1 MKLNRIRKRK
11 NLELNITPLI
21 DIVFLLLIFFM
32 VATNFDDRRGIKIDL
47 PKSTVKK
54 QAKTIQE
61 LRILVDKDKNIYIN
75 SKQNNKALQEKISQE
90 ELVSSLSKKLAESE
104 KKEVIISAD
113 KSIDYGYIVELM
125 SSAKEA
131 GAEAIN
137 IDTTV
142 KR

>member
-32 VATNFDDRRGIKIDL
+32 VATSFDDRRGIKIDL

-90 ELVSSLSKKLAESE
+90 EIVSSLSKKLAESE
-104 KKEVIISAD
+104 KKEVVISAD

>member
-32 VATNFDDRRGIKIDL
+32 VATSFDDRRGIKIDL

-104 KKEVIISAD
+104 KKEVVISAD

-131 GAEAIN
+131 GVEAIN

>member
-1 MKLNRIRKRK
+1 
-11 NLELNITPLI
+11 
-21 DIVFLLLIFFM
+21 M
-32 VATNFDDRRGIKIDL
+32 VATSFDDRRGIKIDL

-104 KKEVIISAD
+104 KKEVVISAD

-131 GAEAIN
+131 GVEAIN